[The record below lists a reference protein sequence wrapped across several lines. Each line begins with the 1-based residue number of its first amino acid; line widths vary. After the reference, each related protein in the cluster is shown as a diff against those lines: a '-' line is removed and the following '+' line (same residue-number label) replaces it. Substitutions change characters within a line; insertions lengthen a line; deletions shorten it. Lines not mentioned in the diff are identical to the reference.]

1 MENICGNCK
10 HNKYDLKDEV
20 FTCNNE
26 DSAYYGL
33 ETEYEDSCEDF
44 EERE

>member
-10 HNKYDLKDEV
+10 YNKCDYGYAS
-20 FTCNNE
+20 FSYNNE
-26 DSAYYGL
+26 ESEYYGL